1 MFTYVNLNKFAYNL
15 QLFQRY
21 KQMYLYQSRRVV
33 IRAIQNFCLDT
44 GYVCFHQSV
53 TDGAMV
59 PNIYINTRAGH
70 QNALIDNKQGKV
82 HVFVNSKINIENP
95 FEA

>member
-1 MFTYVNLNKFAYNL
+1 MFAYVNLNRFAYNL
-15 QLFQRY
+15 QLFQRC
-21 KQMYLYQSRRVV
+21 KQVYLCQSRRGV
-33 IRAIQNFCLDT
+33 IRAVQNLCLDM
-44 GYVCFHQSV
+44 GYVCFYQSV

-82 HVFVNSKINIENP
+82 HVFVNSKINIKHP
-95 FEA
+95 VEA